1 MKKVIA
7 SGAALVGVFLGGFA
21 VRAATSPTP
30 EIDRANATIQ
40 LAGQLKGAT
49 CVGEDQID
57 YITYKGSW
65 KGGETQIV
73 PDPTD
78 YNLTGSLTVTKIQ
91 WTINQSTGRGVLTGT
106 IALTV
111 STSTGQVPEYSGK
124 LTLITQSVA
133 GTTTASARGWIVAN
147 FLVPDDG
154 VPPPNDDSLVA
165 NVEFK
170 VSTTSATGQFG
181 DLAGSGSLGF
191 PDYSVVT
198 NVAPKAA
205 DGVC

>member
-1 MKKVIA
+1 
-7 SGAALVGVFLGGFA
+7 
-21 VRAATSPTP
+21 
-30 EIDRANATIQ
+30 
-40 LAGQLKGAT
+40 
-49 CVGEDQID
+49 
-57 YITYKGSW
+57 
-65 KGGETQIV
+65 
-73 PDPTD
+73 
-78 YNLTGSLTVTKIQ
+78 
-91 WTINQSTGRGVLTGT
+91 
-106 IALTV
+106 
-111 STSTGQVPEYSGK
+111 
-124 LTLITQSVA
+124 
-133 GTTTASARGWIVAN
+133 
-147 FLVPDDG
+147 